1 MITGSPRPS
10 APPTRRRF
18 RPALLALPVA
28 AALLLGACTEDQ
40 PVHRASDGASALATG
55 VLSAGTEEQLQA
67 ALEEAVETYDV
78 PGAVMGVFLPGS
90 EWESAVG
97 VSDLDSGQAMTGDLV
112 WPLRSVTKSF
122 TVTILL
128 QLVDEGLV
136 SLEDTLDQWFP
147 EVPNSEQITLGQLA
161 DMTAGVAEYTN
172 DAFIEEFSVD
182 QDRVYTPDELIGFA
196 LTEPPTS
203 DPGEEHVYIN
213 TSTVILGEV
222 IEAVTGSTFTEELQ
236 TRILEPLDLADTVYP
251 SDPHGWTGDH
261 ATGYQPV
268 DGEMA
273 PQDGNFTVFGAAG
286 AMISTMDDLRHWG
299 TALATGSL
307 LEEDTHAARLEGSPL
322 DAGPEYDQYAYGIG
336 ELEGWW
342 GHTGEGFGVTLLVMH
357 DTEADATVVIFMN
370 LSNGAA
376 HAPTKLFREVAGI
389 LAAG

>member
-1 MITGSPRPS
+1 M
-10 APPTRRRF
+10 
-18 RPALLALPVA
+18 LAIPVV
-28 AALLLGACTEDQ
+28 AALLLGACTDDR
-40 PVHRASDGASALATG
+40 PVDRASDGASALDTG

-67 ALEEAVETYDV
+67 ALEQAVETYDV
-78 PGAVMGVFLPGS
+78 PGAVIGVYLPES

-97 VSDLDSGQAMTGDLV
+97 VSDLDSGEPMTTDLV

-128 QLVDEGLV
+128 QLVDEGLL
-136 SLEDTLDQWFP
+136 SLDDTLDQWLP
-147 EVPNSEQITLGQLA
+147 EVPNSEEITLGQLA
-161 DMTAGVAEYTN
+161 NMTAGVAEYTN
-172 DAFIEEFSVD
+172 DAFIEEFSID

-203 DPGEEHVYIN
+203 EPGEEHVYIN

-222 IEAVTGSTFTEELQ
+222 IEDVTGSTFTEELQ
-236 TRILEPLDLADTVYP
+236 TRILDPLGLADTVYP
-251 SDPHGWTGDH
+251 SDPHGWTGPH

-273 PQDGNFTVFGAAG
+273 PQDGNFTVFGTAG
-286 AMISTMDDLRHWG
+286 AMISDMEDLRHWG

-307 LEEDTHAARLEGSPL
+307 LEPGTQAARLDGSPL

-357 DTEADATVVIFMN
+357 DPAADATVVIFMN
-370 LSNGAA
+370 LSNGEA